1 MTGENARP
9 SIGLELKNLSKS
21 YGKVEVLKDLSIDV
35 PEGALLSLL
44 GPSGCGKTTTLNLIA
59 GFETPNSGSIVLGG
73 TDITKRPPNKRDT
86 AIVFQNYALFPHLT
100 VGENVAYGLK
110 VRKVSKNE
118 IAARVA
124 SMLEMLS
131 IGHLADRYPG
141 QLSGGQQQ
149 RVSLA
154 RALAVHPSLLL
165 LDEPLSNLDA
175 KLRQD
180 IRVEIRRFQQELNQ
194 TAVFVTHDQQEAL
207 EISDFIAV
215 LNTGRLEQMGTP
227 HDLWERPTTTY
238 VADFMGFENI
248 LAVEDGAVIRPDGR
262 GFQLPGSGW
271 NHGAVGFR
279 SARARLR
286 AGEPDPTV
294 NSTLQLPGR
303 VVFATYTG
311 DQYRYQ
317 VDAGFGKEIIVIER
331 EAGVAYAP
339 GTEVTI
345 EVSAE
350 ALLSLEVSAA

>member
-1 MTGENARP
+1 MTPGIVDGPA
-9 SIGLELKNLSKS
+9 GLSLQHLSKS

-59 GFETPNSGSIVLGG
+59 GFETPNAGSIRLGSD
-73 TDITKRPPNKRDT
+73 DITRTPPNKRDT

-100 VGENVAYGLK
+100 VAENVAYGLK
-110 VRKVSKNE
+110 VRRISKSE

-124 SMLEMLS
+124 TQLDMLS

-180 IRVEIRRFQQELNQ
+180 IRVEIRKFQQELNQ

-207 EISDFIAV
+207 EISDYIAV

-227 HDLWERPTTTY
+227 HDLWERPSTTY

-248 LAVEDGAVIRPDGR
+248 FTVEGNAVTNSMGARAA
-262 GFQLPGSGW
+262 LPAGEW
-271 NHGAVGFR
+271 TRDAVGFR
-279 SARARLR
+279 SSQARLR
-286 AGEPDPTV
+286 RQGTADIDASG
-294 NSTLQLPGR
+294 LQLPGR

-317 VDAGFGKEIIVIER
+317 VDAGFEKDVIVVER
-331 EAGVAYAP
+331 ENGVAFAP
-339 GTEVTI
+339 GESVTVD
-345 EVSAE
+345 VSAP
-350 ALLSLEVSAA
+350 ALLGLKLSS

>member
-1 MTGENARP
+1 MIAERANTKTGLALQ
-9 SIGLELKNLSKS
+9 SLSKS

-35 PEGALLSLL
+35 PEGSLLSLL

-59 GFETPNSGSIVLGG
+59 GFETPNSGRILLGE
-73 TDITKRPPNKRDT
+73 TDITRTAPNKRDT

-110 VRKVSKNE
+110 VRKVPKPE
-118 IAARVA
+118 IASRVGT
-124 SMLEMLS
+124 MLGMLS
-131 IGHLADRYPG
+131 IDHLADRYPG

-154 RALAVHPSLLL
+154 RALAVRPSLLL

-180 IRVEIRRFQQELNQ
+180 IRVEIRKFQQELNQ

-207 EISDFIAV
+207 EISDYIAV

-227 HDLWERPTTTY
+227 HDLWERPSTTY

-248 LAVEDGAVIRPDGR
+248 FEVVDRAVVGLDGSRTAVPAVAAGQD
-262 GFQLPGSGW
+262 
-271 NHGAVGFR
+271 AVGFR
-279 SARARLR
+279 SSRASLR
-286 AGEPDPTV
+286 RGESLSEDPTA
-294 NSTLQLPGR
+294 LRLAGR

-317 VDAGFGKEIIVIER
+317 VDAGFGKDVIVVER
-331 EAGVAYAP
+331 ESGDAFAP
-339 GTEVTI
+339 GASVTVEVPADGLLPL
-345 EVSAE
+345 SA
-350 ALLSLEVSAA
+350 SS